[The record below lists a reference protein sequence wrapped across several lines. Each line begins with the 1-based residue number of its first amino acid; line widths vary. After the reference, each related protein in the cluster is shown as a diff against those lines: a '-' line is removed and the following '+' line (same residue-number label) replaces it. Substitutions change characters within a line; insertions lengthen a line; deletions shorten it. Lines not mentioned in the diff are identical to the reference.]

1 MSVCVCVYF
10 LQHAAAPSTARWAPS
25 AALRCPWSTT
35 TTTSTAPTTS
45 WSQPTQ
51 SSNSGQSDSTAL
63 SLFNCTTATLWL
75 HCCVCDYSNF
85 SSLHRFN
92 TFHLEASSSCRS
104 DYVAVHDGGDSLAPL
119 LGKFCGRVLPPNL
132 LSSSNQLFLVFKTD
146 YSVSGVGWRATY
158 EETLGW
164 SCT

>member
-1 MSVCVCVYF
+1 MT
-10 LQHAAAPSTARWAPS
+10 APSP
-25 AALRCPWSTT
+25 
-35 TTTSTAPTTS
+35 
-45 WSQPTQ
+45 
-51 SSNSGQSDSTAL
+51 
-63 SLFNCTTATLWL
+63 FNCATAVLRL
-75 HCCVCDYSNF
+75 NCCACDSPNF
-85 SSLHRFN
+85 SPLHRFN

-119 LGKFCGRVLPPNL
+119 LGRFCGRVLPPNL

-158 EETLGW
+158 RQTLGW